1 MHRQAAYLFVAV
13 VVTASTGSAF
23 AGDALHPRR
32 TPAEKLCDSY
42 GAGFVP
48 AGAPGNCVKVQERLR
63 VEPQSRR
70 ALSPFDGA
78 SAFAPLPMQDDGAL
92 PAHLRLNGGFGESGL
107 R

>member
-1 MHRQAAYLFVAV
+1 MQRQAAYLFVAV
-13 VVTASTGSAF
+13 AVTASSGSAF
-23 AGDALHPRR
+23 AVDATHPHR

-42 GAGFVP
+42 GPGFVP

-63 VEPQSRR
+63 VEPHGRR
-70 ALSPFDGA
+70 GLSPLDGA
-78 SAFAPLPMQDDGAL
+78 AAFAPLPMQDEGTL